1 MEIHGNLVDIHKEE
15 IFSAAITVEG
25 GRIVK
30 IARDGH
36 RKKGFIMPGFID
48 SHIHIESSMLPPSE
62 FARLA
67 LRHGTVATVS
77 DPHEIANVLGME
89 GVEYMLDDSRKVPF
103 KFYFGAPSCVPATQF
118 ESSGATLGT
127 QEIRALLSL
136 PDIYYLSE
144 VMNYPGVIAGDPE
157 LMAKIAAAKEANKPI
172 DGHAPGV
179 HGSDLEA
186 YLQAGITTDHE
197 CFQLTEA
204 REKHGLGMKI
214 LVREGS
220 AARNFE
226 ALYPMLEEDPE
237 TTMLC
242 SDDLHPNQLV
252 LGHINLLVRR
262 ALQKGIPFFDVLK
275 CACRNPVLHYNLDVG
290 LLREGDPA
298 DFIIVEDLESLRV
311 KETYIDGLPV
321 FRNGEILFPRSP
333 PQIVNKFGAT
343 QKTARDFE
351 MKATEGTEILVIRA
365 LDGELIT
372 EKESA
377 LPTIFGGKAVSD
389 PKRDLLKIAVVN
401 RYVDAPVAVG
411 FISGF
416 GLREGALASS
426 VAHDSHNV
434 VAVGT
439 SDEALAAAVNLVIEA
454 KGGLATHKQVLP
466 LPIAGLMSPLPGEEV
481 ARRYSDLEELAHRLG
496 SALKDPFMTLSFM
509 ALLVIPKLKMSDRGL
524 FDGESFTLLESPRR
538 QD

>member
-36 RKKGFIMPGFID
+36 RKKEFIMPGFID

-89 GVEYMLDDSRKVPF
+89 GIEYMLDDSRKVPF

-118 ESSGATLGT
+118 ESSGATLGA
-127 QEIRALLSL
+127 EEVRALLSL

-144 VMNYPGVIAGDPE
+144 VMNYPGVIARDPE

-172 DGHAPGV
+172 DGHAPGL

-186 YLQAGITTDHE
+186 YFQAGITTDHE

-204 REKHGLGMKI
+204 REKHSLGMKI

-226 ALYPMLEEDPE
+226 VLYPMIQEDPE

-242 SDDLHPNQLV
+242 SDDLHPNQLI

-262 ALQKGIPFFDVLK
+262 ALQKGIPLFDVLK

-333 PQIVNKFGAT
+333 AQIVNKFGAT
-343 QKTARDFE
+343 QKTPRDFE
-351 MKATEGTEILVIRA
+351 MKATEGTETLVIRA

-377 LPTIFGGKAVSD
+377 LPTIFGGKAISD

-454 KGGLATHKQVLP
+454 KGGLATDKQVLP

-509 ALLVIPKLKMSDRGL
+509 ALLVIPKLKMSDLGL
-524 FDGESFTLLESPRR
+524 FDGESFNLLESPRR

>member
-1 MEIHGNLVDIHKEE
+1 
-15 IFSAAITVEG
+15 
-25 GRIVK
+25 
-30 IARDGH
+30 
-36 RKKGFIMPGFID
+36 MPGFVD

-77 DPHEIANVLGME
+77 DPHEIANVLGMA
-89 GVEYMLDDSRKVPF
+89 GVEYMLDDSRKVPL
-103 KFYFGAPSCVPATQF
+103 KFHFGAPSCVPATQF
-118 ESSGATLGT
+118 ESAGATLGPK
-127 QEIRALLSL
+127 EVKALLSL

-157 LMAKIAAAKEANKPI
+157 LMAKIAAAKEAGKPV

-179 HGSDLEA
+179 HGEDLKA
-186 YLQAGITTDHE
+186 YFSAGISTDHE

-204 REKHGLGMKI
+204 REKHNLGMKI

-226 ALYPMLEEDPE
+226 ALYPILEEDPE
-237 TTMLC
+237 TSMLC

-262 ALQKGIPFFDVLK
+262 ALQKGIPLFDILK

-311 KETYIDGLPV
+311 KETYIDGLCV
-321 FRNGEILFPRSP
+321 FRNGEILFPRTPS
-333 PQIVNKFGAT
+333 QVVNRFGAT
-343 QKTARDFE
+343 PKKASDFE
-351 MKATEGTEILVIRA
+351 IRASEGSEIHVIRA

-372 EKESA
+372 EKETA
-377 LPTIFGGKAVSD
+377 LPTIFGGKAVAD

-401 RYVDAPVAVG
+401 RYKDAPVAVG

-416 GLREGALASS
+416 KLRSGAIASS

-439 SDEALAAAVNLVIEA
+439 SDETLAAAVNLVIEA
-454 KGGLATHKQVLP
+454 KGGLATDKKVLP
-466 LPIAGLMSPLPGEEV
+466 LPIAGLMSTLPGDEL
-481 ARRYSDLEELAHRLG
+481 ARQYNELEELAHRLG
-496 SALKDPFMTLSFM
+496 SELRDPFMTLSFM
-509 ALLVIPKLKMSDRGL
+509 ALLVIPKLKMSDKGL
-524 FDGESFTLLESPRR
+524 FDGEKFSLIDLELPHRR
-538 QD
+538 DG